1 MSQAALPAA
10 FGRYRPV
17 SVIGAGAVGTV
28 YKAHDPLIDRFVAV
42 KMMRTEMLEDDLRAE
57 YLDRFRIEAQ
67 AAGRCSHHAIVA
79 IHDAGESEGRPYLV
93 MELAEGETL
102 QAILADPGRRRNTDC
117 LAVLLDVLEA
127 LDYAHARHITHRD
140 IKPANVIVSP
150 SGQAKVTDFG
160 IARIDLGSMTRS
172 GDMLGTPNYMAPEQ
186 VLGGAVDHRADLF
199 AAAAMLHAILTGRAP
214 FAGRNVS
221 DTLLRL
227 TDPAPADLAAVE
239 SGPHAA
245 FAPVLRKG
253 LAKAP
258 EARFA
263 SAREFATALRAARA
277 GDRTL
282 VQAAPSHAGPVVHA
296 GPVHA
301 GPPRAA
307 LDPVLIRNAEA
318 DLTRHVGPMARVL
331 AGQAAR
337 QAANPEEFVEL
348 LARHI
353 PNREDAAR
361 FRRAHGGAP
370 RAGETRGTAMT
381 TGQAMAAAA
390 ARGISAEALEAAQAI
405 LAAHAGPIARV
416 LVSRALREAPS
427 LDALVDRLV
436 AEVKPPQDQAAFRR
450 RLLAALADKR

>member
-17 SVIGAGAVGTV
+17 AVIGSGAVGTV

-42 KMMRTEMLEDDLRAE
+42 KMMRTDMLEDDLRAE
-57 YLDRFRIEAQ
+57 YLDRFRVEAQ

-102 QAILADPGRRRNTDC
+102 QAILADPARRRSTDC

-150 SGQAKVTDFG
+150 SGRAKVTDFG

-186 VLGGAVDHRADLF
+186 VTGGAVDHRADLF

-227 TDPAPADLAAVE
+227 TDPAPADLSAVE
-239 SGPHAA
+239 AGPHAA
-245 FAPVLRKG
+245 FAPVLRRG

-258 EARFA
+258 EARFG
-263 SAREFATALRAARA
+263 SAREFSAALRAARA

-282 VQAAPSHAGPVVHA
+282 VQAAPSQAAPSQA

-301 GPPRAA
+301 GPPQAA
-307 LDPVLIRNAEA
+307 LDPVLIRGAEA

-337 QAANPEEFVEL
+337 QAATPEEFLEL

-381 TGQAMAAAA
+381 TGQAIATAA

-405 LAAHAGPIARV
+405 LASHAGPIARV
-416 LVSRALREAPS
+416 LVSRALREASS

-436 AEVKPPQDQAAFRR
+436 AEVKPRDQASFRR